1 MSESTSEKT
10 GGSPHQKNT
19 EKPRLTKLE
28 TTSAPKTIPLE
39 QFPVSNDETTS
50 GQTTTQ
56 TTTTAAGHRRRL
68 SSASAGSINS
78 LLSRAGVPRMEGHL
92 WKWTNYLKGW
102 QRRLFVLENGVLS
115 YFAERSTPLPENFSS
130 EKNEGVDS
138 NNLTIC
144 KGRINLQL
152 AVITPHDTD
161 PTRFAIDVDT
171 RIYHLRADSKE
182 LRNQWVDALCK
193 SKSYFEQLVN
203 RAAMRLQARN
213 ASNDEKLK
221 SEPAGGKSAQKPTLP
236 VKQSTQVQSSSS
248 GPTVSQLSLQDD
260 FDEAAKSRNGLL
272 AELSRVQSRLRSI
285 DAKAISSADSFL
297 KKLEEIFSPDSANS
311 HSGALLTESGSV
323 STTVTNTLQGLT
335 DTVNWAIHVLTTDEG
350 LWLRRLATEKE
361 RRILAETMLATQN
374 RTPAEQSEGAGQ
386 NLQRTVSM
394 FEHDLDEDE
403 GTEFFDA
410 IGDSVRSSLDMASPQ
425 ATSNEEDNDAI
436 FSPRSSSG
444 SIQRRT
450 KLPQPKEVMQKP
462 SFWSVLKDSIGKD
475 LSKISMPVT
484 FNEPI
489 SFLQRMAEDVEYSEL
504 LDKAVTLEDEFDRLL
519 YVSAMAVSHY
529 SSTVGR
535 TGKPFNPILGETY
548 ELFLP
553 EKNLRFVSEQV
564 SHHPPIS
571 ASHAEGGNDEW
582 VYCAVHLVANKFW
595 GKSIEVFPTGTVH
608 VYLNKYGDHIT
619 YEKATTCAHN
629 IVIGNVWIDNYGEM
643 VLTNHRTG
651 SYSVVKLKKTGW
663 LSDMRSYGEVKCVVH
678 DKNGKPQRRMSGS
691 WLNQLEEE
699 LPNGEKRV
707 IWRASKRPPPEDSA
721 GFNFTAFAIILNEL
735 TPSIEEKIPPTDSRR
750 RPDQRALEESRF
762 ADAANEKQRL
772 EEKQR
777 AARKVR
783 RI

>member
-1 MSESTSEKT
+1 
-10 GGSPHQKNT
+10 
-19 EKPRLTKLE
+19 
-28 TTSAPKTIPLE
+28 
-39 QFPVSNDETTS
+39 
-50 GQTTTQ
+50 
-56 TTTTAAGHRRRL
+56 
-68 SSASAGSINS
+68 
-78 LLSRAGVPRMEGHL
+78 
-92 WKWTNYLKGW
+92 
-102 QRRLFVLENGVLS
+102 
-115 YFAERSTPLPENFSS
+115 
-130 EKNEGVDS
+130 
-138 NNLTIC
+138 
-144 KGRINLQL
+144 
-152 AVITPHDTD
+152 
-161 PTRFAIDVDT
+161 
-171 RIYHLRADSKE
+171 
-182 LRNQWVDALCK
+182 
-193 SKSYFEQLVN
+193 
-203 RAAMRLQARN
+203 
-213 ASNDEKLK
+213 
-221 SEPAGGKSAQKPTLP
+221 
-236 VKQSTQVQSSSS
+236 
-248 GPTVSQLSLQDD
+248 
-260 FDEAAKSRNGLL
+260 L

-529 SSTVGR
+529 SSTVVSN
-535 TGKPFNPILGETY
+535 PFFRRQYPQFLMVVDKGSNRKAFQSNP
-548 ELFLP
+548 
-553 EKNLRFVSEQV
+553 
-564 SHHPPIS
+564 
-571 ASHAEGGNDEW
+571 
-582 VYCAVHLVANKFW
+582 
-595 GKSIEVFPTGTVH
+595 
-608 VYLNKYGDHIT
+608 
-619 YEKATTCAHN
+619 
-629 IVIGNVWIDNYGEM
+629 
-643 VLTNHRTG
+643 
-651 SYSVVKLKKTGW
+651 
-663 LSDMRSYGEVKCVVH
+663 
-678 DKNGKPQRRMSGS
+678 RRD
-691 WLNQLEEE
+691 
-699 LPNGEKRV
+699 V
-707 IWRASKRPPPEDSA
+707 
-721 GFNFTAFAIILNEL
+721 
-735 TPSIEEKIPPTDSRR
+735 
-750 RPDQRALEESRF
+750 
-762 ADAANEKQRL
+762 
-772 EEKQR
+772 
-777 AARKVR
+777 
-783 RI
+783 